1 MKKSRI
7 TLQSLI
13 NEDKRAHVYF
23 STLPDYIRSSI
34 EERGDNIHSFTELRN
49 YADNLLSGDK

>member
-1 MKKSRI
+1 MKKERMN
-7 TLQSLI
+7 LQNLI
-13 NEDKRAHVYF
+13 NEDKKAHVYF

-34 EERGDNIHSFTELRN
+34 EQRGDNIHSFTELRN